1 MAKNKAPE
9 PQPKDKVFTSADEI
23 SQSISKLRAR
33 IHQVEELKRDGL
45 PYRDALRVTAEYQL
59 RDSIREIFGERSSE
73 YLQHQHLRI
82 KVNSKHSVN
91 ETISLLQH
99 LVVSLEER
107 RLDLL
112 GLRSPAAHKSGD
124 NRPEPRSSAQ
134 SQHIVAQEP
143 QAAEPTRVTA
153 PASAPSLPPP
163 AVQPDRL
170 IQPIHSMQPS
180 QDAGMPLAAEA
191 KPSVIEQPALAA
203 APAIPS
209 PPIMLVSQTKLKLSA
224 EAVAQIPEQ
233 PALSSLEPL
242 HLQAAAAP
250 CDVPQTQPSLEI
262 SMAPKLEFPPVET
275 PAEFIEPQHAVA
287 SSERARHG
295 NGMAGQSRSTADS
308 STDEDSV
315 TDAIGRLRKICSAFH
330 RVTRQLRQRR
340 DERPTL
346 EVEDERD
353 VLDLLHTLLCI
364 EYDHIEAEEWTPTY
378 ANGSTRTDLWL
389 KHEGI
394 VIIAK
399 KTKQGIGV
407 KALTHQISVDFEQ
420 YGTHPDC
427 KLMFCFIYD
436 PEGRIGHPKGLEAD
450 LTLNYNG
457 RRVEALV
464 SPK

>member
-1 MAKNKAPE
+1 MAKNKTPE
-9 PQPKDKVFTSADEI
+9 PQPKDKVFTSTDEI

-59 RDSIREIFGERSSE
+59 RDSIREIFGERSPE

-112 GLRSPAAHKSGD
+112 GLRSPAAQKSVEK
-124 NRPEPRSSAQ
+124 RFEQHSLAQ
-134 SQHIVAQEP
+134 SQHPVAQES
-143 QAAEPTRVTA
+143 QAAA
-153 PASAPSLPPP
+153 PAPPAVAPALPPSLPQPV
-163 AVQPDRL
+163 VQP
-170 IQPIHSMQPS
+170 S
-180 QDAGMPLAAEA
+180 AEATLAADT
-191 KPSVIEQPALAA
+191 KPPVIEPPALAA
-203 APAIPS
+203 TFAIPS

-224 EAVAQIPEQ
+224 EAMAQIPEQ
-233 PALSSLEPL
+233 PTLSPPEPL
-242 HLQAAAAP
+242 RFQAPATS
-250 CDVPQTQPSLEI
+250 CDVMHTQPSLEI
-262 SMAPKLEFPPVET
+262 NMAPKLECPPMET
-275 PAEFIEPQHAVA
+275 STEFSEPQQAIA
-287 SSERARHG
+287 SSESAQNG
-295 NGMAGQSRSTADS
+295 NGVVGQPGSTANTSADEES
-308 STDEDSV
+308 ETD
-315 TDAIGRLRKICSAFH
+315 TIGHLRKICSAFH

-353 VLDLLHTLLCI
+353 VIDLLHTLLCVT
-364 EYDHIEAEEWTPTY
+364 YDNIEAEEWTPTY
-378 ANGSTRTDLWL
+378 TNGSTRTDLWL
-389 KHEGI
+389 KNEGV

-407 KALTHQISVDFEQ
+407 KALTHQVSVDFEQ
-420 YGTHPDC
+420 YGTHPEC

>member
-1 MAKNKAPE
+1 MAKNKTPE

-59 RDSIREIFGERSSE
+59 RDSIREIFGERSPE
-73 YLQHQHLRI
+73 YLQHQNLRI

-112 GLRSPAAHKSGD
+112 GLRSPAAHKSV
-124 NRPEPRSSAQ
+124 EKLSAQQSSAQ
-134 SQHIVAQEP
+134 NQPAVAQESLV
-143 QAAEPTRVTA
+143 AELLPVIA
-153 PASAPSLPPP
+153 PPSPPSLPA
-163 AVQPDRL
+163 AVQADRP
-170 IQPIHSMQPS
+170 IQPIQATPSSGSGEVTLAVEVKQPVIE
-180 QDAGMPLAAEA
+180 PLA
-191 KPSVIEQPALAA
+191 LAIP
-203 APAIPS
+203 PAISS

-224 EAVAQIPEQ
+224 EARPQIPE
-233 PALSSLEPL
+233 PPTVSAMEPL
-242 HLQAAAAP
+242 RFQAAAAP
-250 CDVPQTQPSLEI
+250 CDLSPTQPSLENN
-262 SMAPKLEFPPVET
+262 MAPKLGFPSMET
-275 PAEFIEPQHAVA
+275 PAESIEPQHPIVSAKPP
-287 SSERARHG
+287 R
-295 NGMAGQSRSTADS
+295 NGIGMTGQHSATANTSIGKDG
-308 STDEDSV
+308 E
-315 TDAIGRLRKICSAFH
+315 TDAIDHLRKICSAFH

-353 VLDLLHTLLCI
+353 VLDLLQTLLCI
-364 EYDHIEAEEWTPTY
+364 EYDNIEVEEWTPTY

-389 KHEGI
+389 KDEGV

-436 PEGRIGHPKGLEAD
+436 PEGRIGHPKGLEGD

-457 RRVEALV
+457 RRVEALI

>member
-1 MAKNKAPE
+1 MAKNKIQE
-9 PQPKDKVFTSADEI
+9 PQPKNRVFTSADEI

-59 RDSIREIFGERSSE
+59 RDSIREIFGERSPE

-107 RLDLL
+107 RMDLL
-112 GLRSPAAHKSGD
+112 GLRSPAAHKNAEKG
-124 NRPEPRSSAQ
+124 SAQ
-134 SQHIVAQEP
+134 YPLKPDAHIVAPEL
-143 QAAEPTRVTA
+143 QAAEPPPDIAPPLPPSLPSPEIQPVRPIQPIQSAPASKSAEMTPAEINQSTRDTLPEPATRVT
-153 PASAPSLPPP
+153 
-163 AVQPDRL
+163 
-170 IQPIHSMQPS
+170 
-180 QDAGMPLAAEA
+180 
-191 KPSVIEQPALAA
+191 
-203 APAIPS
+203 PS
-209 PPIMLVSQTKLKLSA
+209 PPIMLISQAKLKLSA
-224 EAVAQIPEQ
+224 EAVAQIPKQ
-233 PALSSLEPL
+233 PALSASEPL
-242 HLQAAAAP
+242 RFQATAAS
-250 CDVPQTQPSLEI
+250 CDVPYTHPSLEI
-262 SMAPKLEFPPVET
+262 SMPPKLAFPAMET
-275 PAEFIEPQHAVA
+275 PAEFIEPQHAVI
-287 SSERARHG
+287 SSEPVRNG
-295 NGMAGQSRSTADS
+295 NVTVGKPGATA
-308 STDEDSV
+308 TTPIDEEGERDTV
-315 TDAIGRLRKICSAFH
+315 GHLRKICSAFH

-353 VLDLLHTLLCI
+353 VLDLLHALLCI
-364 EYDHIEAEEWTPTY
+364 EYDNIEAEEWTPTY

-389 KHEGI
+389 KEEGV

-399 KTKQGIGV
+399 KTRQGIGV
-407 KALTHQISVDFEQ
+407 KALTHQVSVDFEQ
-420 YGTHPDC
+420 YGAHPDC

-457 RRVEALV
+457 RRVEALI

>member
-1 MAKNKAPE
+1 MAKKTQE
-9 PQPKDKVFTSADEI
+9 IQSQDKVFTSADEI

-59 RDSIREIFGERSSE
+59 RDSIREIFGERSPE
-73 YLQHQHLRI
+73 YLQHQNLRI

-99 LVVSLEER
+99 LVVSLEEK

-112 GLRSPAAHKSGD
+112 GLRSPTAHKRVEKHS
-124 NRPEPRSSAQ
+124 EQQSSAQ
-134 SQHIVAQEP
+134 SQPTIAQEP
-143 QAAEPTRVTA
+143 PAAEPPVIT
-153 PASAPSLPPP
+153 PPPPPSLPPSR
-163 AVQPDRL
+163 VQPDPPIP
-170 IQPIHSMQPS
+170 IQSRQPGKS
-180 QDAGMPLAAEA
+180 AGVTLAVQA
-191 KPSVIEQPALAA
+191 KPPDIEPPALAA
-203 APAIPS
+203 TPAMSP
-209 PPIMLVSQTKLKLSA
+209 PPIMLISQTKLKLSA

-233 PALSSLEPL
+233 PTVSALRPL
-242 HLQAAAAP
+242 RIQAA
-250 CDVPQTQPSLEI
+250 VPPLDISPIQPLSEK
-262 SMAPKLEFPPVET
+262 SMAPKLEFSSMET
-275 PAEFIEPQHAVA
+275 PTEVIEPQPAIA
-287 SSERARHG
+287 SPESTRNG
-295 NGMAGQSRSTADS
+295 NGVGSTATT
-308 STDEDSV
+308 STEEEDQ
-315 TDAIGRLRKICSAFH
+315 TDTIGRLRKICSAFH

-340 DERPTL
+340 DERQTL

-364 EYDHIEAEEWTPTY
+364 EYNNIEAEEWSPTY
-378 ANGSTRTDLWL
+378 ANGATRTDLWL
-389 KHEGI
+389 KNEGV

-407 KALTHQISVDFEQ
+407 KALTHQVSVDFEQ

>member
-1 MAKNKAPE
+1 MAKNKTPE

-59 RDSIREIFGERSSE
+59 RDSIREIFGERSPE
-73 YLQHQHLRI
+73 YLQHQNLRI

-112 GLRSPAAHKSGD
+112 GLRSPAAHKSVEK
-124 NRPEPRSSAQ
+124 PSAQQSSAQ
-134 SQHIVAQEP
+134 SQPTVAQESLV
-143 QAAEPTRVTA
+143 AEPRPVIA
-153 PASAPSLPPP
+153 PPSPPSLPA
-163 AVQPDRL
+163 AVQADRP
-170 IQPIHSMQPS
+170 IQPIQAMPPSGPAEVTLAIEVKQPVIE
-180 QDAGMPLAAEA
+180 PLA
-191 KPSVIEQPALAA
+191 LAV
-203 APAIPS
+203 PLAISS
-209 PPIMLVSQTKLKLSA
+209 PPIMPVSQTKLKLSA
-224 EAVAQIPEQ
+224 EARPQIPEPPTV
-233 PALSSLEPL
+233 PAMEPL
-242 HLQAAAAP
+242 RFQAAAAP
-250 CDVPQTQPSLEI
+250 CDLSPTQPSLENN
-262 SMAPKLEFPPVET
+262 MAPKLGFPSMET
-275 PAEFIEPQHAVA
+275 PTESIESQHPIVSAMPP
-287 SSERARHG
+287 R
-295 NGMAGQSRSTADS
+295 NGIGMTGQHSATANTSIGKDG
-308 STDEDSV
+308 E
-315 TDAIGRLRKICSAFH
+315 TDAIDHLRKICSAFH

-353 VLDLLHTLLCI
+353 VLDLLQTLLCI
-364 EYDHIEAEEWTPTY
+364 EYDNIEVEEWTPTY

-389 KHEGI
+389 KDEGV

-436 PEGRIGHPKGLEAD
+436 PEGRIGHPKGLEGD

-457 RRVEALV
+457 RRVEALI

>member
-1 MAKNKAPE
+1 MAKNKTPE

-59 RDSIREIFGERSSE
+59 RDSIREIFGERSPE
-73 YLQHQHLRI
+73 YLQHQNLRI

-112 GLRSPAAHKSGD
+112 GLRSPAAHKSV
-124 NRPEPRSSAQ
+124 EKLSEQQSSAQ
-134 SQHIVAQEP
+134 NQPTMAQESLV
-143 QAAEPTRVTA
+143 AEPPPVIA
-153 PASAPSLPPP
+153 LSSSSLPA
-163 AVQPDRL
+163 AVQPDRP
-170 IQPIHSMQPS
+170 IQPIQTTQPS
-180 QDAGMPLAAEA
+180 ESAGVALAVEV
-191 KPSVIEQPALAA
+191 KQPVIEPPALAVP
-203 APAIPS
+203 PAISS

-224 EAVAQIPEQ
+224 EAVSQIPEQ
-233 PALSSLEPL
+233 PALSATEPL
-242 HLQAAAAP
+242 RFQAAVGS
-250 CDVPQTQPSLEI
+250 CDVTYTQPSLET
-262 SMAPKLEFPPVET
+262 SMAPKLGFPPMET
-275 PAEFIEPQHAVA
+275 RTEFIEPQHAIA
-287 SSERARHG
+287 SPEPTRNG
-295 NGMAGQSRSTADS
+295 NGVIGQPKSTANTS
-308 STDEDSV
+308 ADEDSE
-315 TDAIGRLRKICSAFH
+315 TDTIGRLRKICSAFH

-353 VLDLLHTLLCI
+353 VLDLLQTLLCI
-364 EYDHIEAEEWTPTY
+364 EYDNIEVEEWTPTY

-389 KHEGI
+389 KDEGV

-436 PEGRIGHPKGLEAD
+436 PEGRIGHPKGLEGD

-457 RRVEALV
+457 RRIEALI

>member
-1 MAKNKAPE
+1 MAKNRTPE

-59 RDSIREIFGERSSE
+59 RDSIREIFGERSPE
-73 YLQHQHLRI
+73 YLQHQNLRI

-112 GLRSPAAHKSGD
+112 GLRSPAAHKSV
-124 NRPEPRSSAQ
+124 EKLSEQQSSAQ
-134 SQHIVAQEP
+134 NQPTMAQESLV
-143 QAAEPTRVTA
+143 AEPPPVIA
-153 PASAPSLPPP
+153 LSSSSLPA
-163 AVQPDRL
+163 AVQPDRP
-170 IQPIHSMQPS
+170 IQPIQTTQPS
-180 QDAGMPLAAEA
+180 GSAGVALAVEV
-191 KPSVIEQPALAA
+191 KQPVIEPPALAVP
-203 APAIPS
+203 PAISS

-224 EAVAQIPEQ
+224 EAVSQIPEQ
-233 PALSSLEPL
+233 PTVSAMEPL
-242 HLQAAAAP
+242 RFQAAAAP
-250 CDVPQTQPSLEI
+250 CDVSPIQPSLLEN
-262 SMAPKLEFPPVET
+262 SMAPKLGFPSMET
-275 PAEFIEPQHAVA
+275 PTESIEPQHPIVSAK
-287 SSERARHG
+287 SPR
-295 NGMAGQSRSTADS
+295 NGIGMTGQHSATANTLIDKDGE
-308 STDEDSV
+308 TD
-315 TDAIGRLRKICSAFH
+315 TIGRLRKICSAFH

-353 VLDLLHTLLCI
+353 VLDLLQTLLCI
-364 EYDHIEAEEWTPTY
+364 EYDNIEVEEWTPTY

-389 KHEGI
+389 KDEGV

-436 PEGRIGHPKGLEAD
+436 PEGRIGHPKGLEGD

-457 RRVEALV
+457 RRIEALI

>member
-1 MAKNKAPE
+1 MAKKTQE
-9 PQPKDKVFTSADEI
+9 IQSQDKVFTSADEI
-23 SQSISKLRAR
+23 SQSISKLHAR

-59 RDSIREIFGERSSE
+59 RDSIREIFGERSPE
-73 YLQHQHLRI
+73 YLQHQNLRI

-112 GLRSPAAHKSGD
+112 GLRSPAAHKSV
-124 NRPEPRSSAQ
+124 EKFSEQQSSAQ
-134 SQHIVAQEP
+134 TQPPVAPESLV
-143 QAAEPTRVTA
+143 AEPPPVI
-153 PASAPSLPPP
+153 APSLPPSLPP
-163 AVQPDRL
+163 ATVQQDRP
-170 IQPIHSMQPS
+170 IQAIQATQSS
-180 QDAGMPLAAEA
+180 ESAGMTLAVEV
-191 KPSVIEQPALAA
+191 KQPVIEPPALAVP
-203 APAIPS
+203 PAISS

-224 EAVAQIPEQ
+224 EAVPQIPEQ
-233 PALSSLEPL
+233 LAVSAMESLRFQP
-242 HLQAAAAP
+242 AAAP
-250 CDVPQTQPSLEI
+250 CDVSPTQPSWEN
-262 SMAPKLEFPPVET
+262 SMAPKLGFPSMET
-275 PAEFIEPQHAVA
+275 PAEFIEPQHPIVFAKPP
-287 SSERARHG
+287 R
-295 NGMAGQSRSTADS
+295 NGIDITEPHSATANTSIDKDGE
-308 STDEDSV
+308 TD
-315 TDAIGRLRKICSAFH
+315 TIGHLRKICSAFH

-353 VLDLLHTLLCI
+353 VLDLLQTLLCI
-364 EYDHIEAEEWTPTY
+364 EYDNIEVEEWTPTY

-389 KHEGI
+389 KDEGV

-407 KALTHQISVDFEQ
+407 KALTHQISVDFER

-436 PEGRIGHPKGLEAD
+436 PEGRIGHPKGLEGD

-457 RRVEALV
+457 RRVEALI